1 MKDAWILGISAYFHD
16 SAAARTRGGE
26 VVAAAQEER
35 FTRRKHDPGF
45 PSNAIAS
52 CLEQAGIKPAELS
65 AVVFYEKPFLKFDR
79 LIETFLLKAP
89 RGRGRFS
96 QAMPVWFREKLLL
109 KQELLR
115 RLRAI
120 DASVDW
126 RPRLFFSQHHLSH
139 AASAFY
145 PSPFESAA
153 ILTLD
158 GVGEWSTTTIGH
170 GQGAD
175 VRLLAEIRF
184 PHSLGLLYSAFT
196 TYCGFRVNS
205 GEYKLMGLAPYGRP
219 RYRGQILD
227 RVVTLRGDGS
237 FRLNLEFFDFEV
249 GDRMTSP
256 AFHRLFG
263 GEPRVPESSLEQ
275 RHADLAASVQ
285 AVLNEAV
292 VRLGRAARERTGE
305 SCLVMAGGVALNC
318 VANSALRDARVFDRI
333 WVQPAAG
340 DAGGA
345 LGAALAFHYLDKPG
359 GARRTMSGG
368 GDSMR
373 AAYLGPEWPD
383 AAIARELDRLG
394 AVYERLGREQLLERT
409 ASALAAGQVAGWF
422 QGRMEFGPRALGG
435 RSILADPR
443 SPEMQSELNLRIKFR
458 ESFRPFAPVVRIE
471 DAPACFSPG
480 EPSPYMLFVD
490 RVLGFEPSESE
501 PALTPAALRGVR
513 SPFPAVTH
521 LDGSA
526 RLQTVAREDNPLLWE
541 LLGAFKR
548 LTGCAVLVNT
558 SFNVRGEPIVCRP
571 EEALRCLLTTRIH
584 ALAIGAFWV
593 EKPQPEPLASRF
605 SAAVADD

>member
-1 MKDAWILGISAYFHD
+1 MKDPWILGISAYFHD
-16 SAAARTRGGE
+16 SAAALTRGGE
-26 VVAAAQEER
+26 AVAAVQEER

-45 PSNAIAS
+45 PANAIAS
-52 CLEQAGIKPAELS
+52 CLEQARLAPAALD

-79 LIETFLLKAP
+79 LLETFLLKAP

-115 RLRAI
+115 RLRSL

-126 RPRLFFSQHHLSH
+126 RSRLFFSQHHLSH

-170 GQGAD
+170 GRGAD
-175 VRLLAEIRF
+175 LRLLAEIRF

-205 GEYKLMGLAPYGRP
+205 GEYKLMGLAPYGQP
-219 RYRGQILD
+219 RYRKEILD
-227 RVVTLRGDGS
+227 RVITLRDDGS
-237 FRLNLEFFDFEV
+237 FRLNLEFFEFEV

-256 AFHRLFG
+256 LFHEMFG
-263 GEPRVPESSLEQ
+263 GEPRVPESHLEQ

-285 AVLNEAV
+285 SVLNEAV
-292 VRLGRAARERTGE
+292 VRLGRSARERTSE
-305 SCLVMAGGVALNC
+305 SFLVMAGGVALNC

-345 LGAALAFHYLDKPG
+345 LGAALAFHYLDHAG
-359 GARRTMSGG
+359 QTRRTVLDSR
-368 GDSMR
+368 DSMH

-383 AAIARELDRLG
+383 HAIERELVRLR
-394 AVYERLGREQLLERT
+394 AAYERLERADLLERT
-409 ASALAAGQVAGWF
+409 ASALAAGQVVGWF

-443 SPEMQSELNLRIKFR
+443 SREMQSDLNLRIKFR
-458 ESFRPFAPVVRIE
+458 ESFRPFAPIVRLE

-490 RVLGFEPSESE
+490 HVRTFEPSESE
-501 PALTPAALRGVR
+501 PALTPTALRGVR
-513 SPFPAVTH
+513 SPFPAITH

-526 RLQTVAREDNPLLWE
+526 RLQTVARADNPLLWD
-541 LLGAFKR
+541 LLGAFQR
-548 LTGCAVLVNT
+548 QTGCQVLVNT

-571 EEALRCLLTTRIH
+571 EEALRCLLTTHIH

-605 SAAVADD
+605 TAAGGID